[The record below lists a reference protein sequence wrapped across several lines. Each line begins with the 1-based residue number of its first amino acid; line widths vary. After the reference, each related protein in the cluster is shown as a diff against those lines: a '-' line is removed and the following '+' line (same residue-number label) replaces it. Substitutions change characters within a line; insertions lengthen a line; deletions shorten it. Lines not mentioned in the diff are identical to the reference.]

1 VCCRKHELQYTHCVV
16 KSEELIYSFIFSL
29 IIGITNIYKQM
40 LKIRTADVTRCCTVY
55 VFSLRRIINIY
66 RGNSTHI
73 IEYIIYN

>member
-1 VCCRKHELQYTHCVV
+1 
-16 KSEELIYSFIFSL
+16 
-29 IIGITNIYKQM
+29 M

-66 RGNSTHI
+66 RRNSTHI